1 MSFNSIHIQ
10 KVCALGLIIAS
21 FAFPLQFCG
30 STTQPTVQ
38 TLSFADQSVSF
49 QNTSCST
56 SITLLNNASIGYS
69 LAFMTGTFQ
78 DENGEEFQV
87 EFNQSEVADRFEPIT
102 IAAGAS
108 SEGNVTFDL
117 QNSNLTPPISATVI
131 VIGIS
136 GQQVT
141 HFVGDFTCQ

>member
-1 MSFNSIHIQ
+1 M
-10 KVCALGLIIAS
+10 
-21 FAFPLQFCG
+21 
-30 STTQPTVQ
+30 TQPTVQ
-38 TLSFADQSVSF
+38 TLSFADESVSF

-56 SITLLNNASIGYS
+56 SITLLNNATVGYS
-69 LAFMTGTFQ
+69 LAFMTANFH
-78 DENGEEFQV
+78 DESGDEYQLQFDQN
-87 EFNQSEVADRFEPIT
+87 EVIDRFEPPT

-117 QNSNLTPPISATVI
+117 QNSGLTPPILATVI
-131 VIGIS
+131 VIGIT